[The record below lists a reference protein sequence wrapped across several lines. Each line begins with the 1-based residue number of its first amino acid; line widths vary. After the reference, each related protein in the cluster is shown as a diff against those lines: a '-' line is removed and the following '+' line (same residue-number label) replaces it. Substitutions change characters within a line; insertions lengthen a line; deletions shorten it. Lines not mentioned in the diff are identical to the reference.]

1 MAGVLY
7 FSIRHSP
14 LATRY
19 SLFAIRPST
28 RNAQGKVLPMQLK
41 DVAVLITGGGSGLG
55 AATARAMA
63 AKGAKIAVLDQSKE
77 NAEKVAAEVKGI
89 ALHADVTD
97 EEQVTAGIPKA
108 EAAPGSAR
116 VVMNWPGIGGSQR
129 IVGKDGVYP
138 LAKFVRIINVNL
150 IGTFNVLR
158 LFAERLAT
166 EAPIGEERGVA
177 INTASVAAYEGQ
189 IGQIAYSASKGGVVG
204 MTLPAA
210 RDFASLKIRVN
221 TIAPGLFLTPLL
233 MGLNEEARKSLGAQV
248 PHPARLGDASEY
260 GNLAVHI
267 VENPMLNGETIRLD
281 GAIRMA
287 PR

>member
-1 MAGVLY
+1 
-7 FSIRHSP
+7 
-14 LATRY
+14 
-19 SLFAIRPST
+19 
-28 RNAQGKVLPMQLK
+28 MQLK
-41 DVAVLITGGGSGLG
+41 DVAVFITGGGSGLG

-63 AKGAKIAVLDQSKE
+63 AKGAKVAVFDRAAE
-77 NAEKVAAEVKGI
+77 NAEKVAAEVKGV
-89 ALHADVTD
+89 ATVGDVTSEND
-97 EEQVTAGIPKA
+97 VKA
-108 EAAPGSAR
+108 ALAKAAAAHGTAR
-116 VVMNWPGIGGSQR
+116 VLMNCAGIGGSQR
-129 IVGKDGVYP
+129 IVGKQGVYP
-138 LAKFVRIINVNL
+138 LEKFTNVIMVNL
-150 IGTFNVLR
+150 IGTFNCLR
-158 LFAERLAT
+158 LFAEQLAAA
-166 EAPIGEERGVA
+166 EPIGEERGVI

-204 MTLPAA
+204 LTLPAA
-210 RDFASLKIRVN
+210 RDLASSKIRVN

-233 MGLNEEARKSLGAQV
+233 MGLNEEARASLGAQV

>member
-1 MAGVLY
+1 
-7 FSIRHSP
+7 
-14 LATRY
+14 
-19 SLFAIRPST
+19 
-28 RNAQGKVLPMQLK
+28 MQLK
-41 DVAVLITGGGSGLG
+41 DVPVFITGGGSGLG

-63 AKGAKIAVLDQSKE
+63 AKGAKVAVFDRSQE

-89 ALHADVTD
+89 ALVGDVTN
-97 EEQVTAGIPKA
+97 EEQVKAALAKA
-108 EAAPGSAR
+108 EATHGIAR
-116 VVMNWPGIGGSQR
+116 VLVNCAGIGGSQR
-129 IVGKDGVYP
+129 IVGKQGVYP
-138 LAKFVRIINVNL
+138 LDKFTNVIMVNL
-150 IGTFNVLR
+150 VGTFNCLR
-158 LFAERLAT
+158 LFAEHLTKAD
-166 EAPIGEERGVA
+166 AVGEERGVI

-204 MTLPAA
+204 LTLPAA
-210 RDFASLKIRVN
+210 RDLASSKIRVN

-233 MGLNEEARKSLGAQV
+233 MGLNEEARASLGAQV